1 METSAEVPQSLS
13 SFHVEHGAAP
23 ELDCSDWKPSSEQHI
38 PDSLCLSCLSTSTSS
53 CEDLL
58 HVKNR
63 PGLDAPL
70 HVSKSHDCSASCVRW
85 WKISFG
91 VFRCW
96 GRKRPLSP
104 VHLSKEFPGV
114 IAPACAVAV
123 LLSVSLMVYL
133 LMPLFSALCK
143 SMLLK

>member
-53 CEDLL
+53 CGDLL

-70 HVSKSHDCSASCVRW
+70 HVSKSHDSVLLLLLDGG
-85 WKISFG
+85 KPPL
-91 VFRCW
+91 VFSGAGEERDLY
-96 GRKRPLSP
+96 PLSTSP
-104 VHLSKEFPGV
+104 
-114 IAPACAVAV
+114 
-123 LLSVSLMVYL
+123 
-133 LMPLFSALCK
+133 K
-143 SMLLK
+143 SFQE